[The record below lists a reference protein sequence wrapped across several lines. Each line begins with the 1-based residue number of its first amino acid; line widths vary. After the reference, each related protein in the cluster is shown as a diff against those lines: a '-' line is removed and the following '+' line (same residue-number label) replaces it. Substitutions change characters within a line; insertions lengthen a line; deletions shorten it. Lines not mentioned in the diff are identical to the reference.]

1 MGRTKQEA
9 SDRAKKR
16 AKTEGKEKASD
27 NDSDSSSDSSDDSV
41 SLVDSD
47 DGKQTTKSSPSVQV
61 VSKDDPARKSSSS
74 KVSLLPRDSTNSALS
89 LKSLS
94 TTDPQ
99 FFIALSGITSYE
111 EILKELN
118 QQLSQYDFDDTD
130 TVKKLLTRHLER
142 LENAGNG
149 TYEAGG
155 NASARLSKSGHVMK
169 RYNELLAFDNGKY
182 KLIQK
187 SLKTI
192 TAMAGAHDEYVLK
205 VKSTITKLSSALQNL
220 TDQLEAFKSDTAA
233 NAKSVSPPGKGV
245 PKPSSDMKFWPT
257 LSSMDDRLEKIL
269 GKHEHLQTGMM
280 VLLENKPYEE
290 ELIDNIERTK
300 TYFSERAAQ
309 SEKDISPKEETLQA
323 QIDTLQREASAKDAV
338 ILSQAESIATLTS
351 NVVVAAAQGHVAT
364 EAAPPP
370 RQTFSPGQQKQ
381 NRTDRIEIVSKHQDD
396 ECAKFEDQDKAT
408 SPGFR
413 KFKKLLR
420 TTMEA
425 SMRMSWNQHALDKVW
440 TILMPDYP
448 FTDTAFTHFHIRP
461 EGDVSKPYNA
471 ITSRNM
477 PLQHGYGTASGDLPG
492 KDETPGKAMSA
503 VVQQFRFLL
512 ENMKQ
517 TKVECTSLCV
527 QKSKQDTSTIKQ
539 LQNVRWFSSG
549 TGFIPV
555 PYDKTHEFIAKPNIP
570 TDYKNARHTQLRTQI
585 QLFIGWDFDNKK
597 PMYVSTDA
605 IWYLYFVEKLTKR
618 FYDGFSESIR
628 TKEETMMG
636 KHLRFQ
642 LPLQFFFFDE
652 TQSAT
657 TDATDP
663 RLLSVARKGYTALL
677 ELMNNESGPIYGT
690 IMSAGASFFEAK
702 FNDPNASY
710 PVQKCLRSLLKPQDF
725 KWQIE
730 NNFPPA
736 YMHKSMREKWSK
748 IEIKPL
754 KKSQI
759 NHAETKWAEYFTL
772 NLNILLAHGN
782 MAHEHYTAN
791 GDTNFS
797 SKYTPL
803 QNTPLV
809 QAVFANWPSTTFEA
823 LVAEASALN

>member
-1 MGRTKQEA
+1 
-9 SDRAKKR
+9 
-16 AKTEGKEKASD
+16 
-27 NDSDSSSDSSDDSV
+27 
-41 SLVDSD
+41 
-47 DGKQTTKSSPSVQV
+47 
-61 VSKDDPARKSSSS
+61 
-74 KVSLLPRDSTNSALS
+74 
-89 LKSLS
+89 
-94 TTDPQ
+94 
-99 FFIALSGITSYE
+99 
-111 EILKELN
+111 
-118 QQLSQYDFDDTD
+118 
-130 TVKKLLTRHLER
+130 
-142 LENAGNG
+142 
-149 TYEAGG
+149 
-155 NASARLSKSGHVMK
+155 
-169 RYNELLAFDNGKY
+169 
-182 KLIQK
+182 
-187 SLKTI
+187 
-192 TAMAGAHDEYVLK
+192 
-205 VKSTITKLSSALQNL
+205 
-220 TDQLEAFKSDTAA
+220 
-233 NAKSVSPPGKGV
+233 
-245 PKPSSDMKFWPT
+245 
-257 LSSMDDRLEKIL
+257 
-269 GKHEHLQTGMM
+269 
-280 VLLENKPYEE
+280 
-290 ELIDNIERTK
+290 
-300 TYFSERAAQ
+300 
-309 SEKDISPKEETLQA
+309 
-323 QIDTLQREASAKDAV
+323 
-338 ILSQAESIATLTS
+338 
-351 NVVVAAAQGHVAT
+351 
-364 EAAPPP
+364 
-370 RQTFSPGQQKQ
+370 
-381 NRTDRIEIVSKHQDD
+381 
-396 ECAKFEDQDKAT
+396 
-408 SPGFR
+408 
-413 KFKKLLR
+413 
-420 TTMEA
+420 
-425 SMRMSWNQHALDKVW
+425 
-440 TILMPDYP
+440 
-448 FTDTAFTHFHIRP
+448 
-461 EGDVSKPYNA
+461 
-471 ITSRNM
+471 
-477 PLQHGYGTASGDLPG
+477 
-492 KDETPGKAMSA
+492 
-503 VVQQFRFLL
+503 
-512 ENMKQ
+512 MKQ

-642 LPLQFFFFDE
+642 LPLKFFFFDE